1 MSHGGSVWEEQPAKR
16 LRAIRRARWKAA
28 YRRVTRILEAIVTA
42 LLLAGVVLV
51 GGLLA
56 LAGLALTTLLIAAT
70 ALLSLPLLAAVLMIE
85 GSVTTL
91 E

>member
-1 MSHGGSVWEEQPAKR
+1 MSHGGSVWEEQPAKW

-56 LAGLALTTLLIAAT
+56 LAGLALTTLPPAQ
-70 ALLSLPLLAAVLMIE
+70 
-85 GSVTTL
+85 
-91 E
+91 

>member
-28 YRRVTRILEAIVTA
+28 YRRVTHMLEAIVTA

-56 LAGLALTTLLIAAT
+56 LAGLALTTLPPAQ
-70 ALLSLPLLAAVLMIE
+70 
-85 GSVTTL
+85 
-91 E
+91 

>member
-1 MSHGGSVWEEQPAKR
+1 MCSFPPEGVKTALAAAGRWDMSHGGSVWEEQPAKR
-16 LRAIRRARWKAA
+16 LRAIRRARWAA

-56 LAGLALTTLLIAAT
+56 LAGLALTTF
-70 ALLSLPLLAAVLMIE
+70 
-85 GSVTTL
+85 
-91 E
+91 